1 MSACLRSSL
10 VLILWL
16 SVSLASRAQS
26 PQNWLGLPEPIAADN
41 AARWFCTAAGR
52 SMTRCSRDLFS

>member
-41 AARWFCTAAGR
+41 ARAGSARRRA
-52 SMTRCSRDLFS
+52 DQ